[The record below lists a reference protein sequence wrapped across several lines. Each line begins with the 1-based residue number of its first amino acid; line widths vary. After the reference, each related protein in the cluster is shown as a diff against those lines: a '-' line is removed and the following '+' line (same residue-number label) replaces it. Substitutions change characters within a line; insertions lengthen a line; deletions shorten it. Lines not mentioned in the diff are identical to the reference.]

1 MLNERQ
7 QKKKDLEEQYKD
19 LVGRPWPGRRYPGC
33 YEVIQLYVKQEMG
46 RELKSFAGLYTSFKD
61 EAVAEENGLWITKP
75 QWGEPLDFDV
85 IKKNDLLLYKIYT
98 DSLGGGYSTKMADSA
113 PNQGGI
119 YLGDGF
125 LLHQVWQQPSNIVDL
140 LHKGSYLYQH
150 SCVGVIRENTT

>member
-19 LVGRPWPGRRYPGC
+19 HVGRPWPGRRYPGC

-75 QWGEPLDFDV
+75 QWREPLDFHV

-98 DSLGGGYSTKMADSA
+98 DSLGGGYSTKMADRA
-113 PNQGGI
+113 PNHGGI

-125 LLHQVWQQPSNIVDL
+125 LLHQLWQENSSIIDMRRGVY
-140 LHKGSYLYQH
+140 KRYQTC
-150 SCVGVIRENTT
+150 CVGIVRENTT

>member
-7 QKKKDLEEQYKD
+7 LKKKALEEEFAD

-33 YEVIQLYVKQEMG
+33 YEVIQLYAKRELG
-46 RELKSFAGLYTSFKD
+46 RDLKSFAGLYTSFKD

-75 QWGEPLDFDV
+75 QWGEPLDFSV

-98 DSLGGGYSTKMADSA
+98 DSLGGGYSTKMADRA
-113 PNQGGI
+113 PNHGAV

-125 LLHQVWQQPSNIVDL
+125 ILHQVWQQPSNIVDL
-140 LHKGSYLYQH
+140 LQKGSYLYQH
-150 SCVGVIRENTT
+150 SCVGVIRENAT

>member
-61 EAVAEENGLWITKP
+61 EAVAE
-75 QWGEPLDFDV
+75 
-85 IKKNDLLLYKIYT
+85 
-98 DSLGGGYSTKMADSA
+98 
-113 PNQGGI
+113 
-119 YLGDGF
+119 
-125 LLHQVWQQPSNIVDL
+125 
-140 LHKGSYLYQH
+140 
-150 SCVGVIRENTT
+150 